1 MFTTEGVA
9 EFLSSEKVPQSSVYS
24 SGCEWQG
31 GRLWCSERVCGYA
44 VLCLGH
50 TAFQLHLPLPVT
62 QILPKPPKDRGP
74 HI

>member
-9 EFLSSEKVPQSSVYS
+9 EFLCSEKVPPSSVYS

-44 VLCLGH
+44 LFSAWDTRLSNCTCLY
-50 TAFQLHLPLPVT
+50 Q
-62 QILPKPPKDRGP
+62 
-74 HI
+74 